1 MQGKFFKKVRVNE
14 IIQPLLQLQA
24 LENSVLDI
32 QKQRELCA
40 KNLRSLQ
47 ELKQKA
53 EEALKDSESQL
64 VTKKRDY
71 QAQELE
77 LNHLEDLLVQQKA
90 KRLFVKKAE
99 EFNALEEANKRIEQQ
114 ISDLQDRMLSDL
126 EGIEAQEK
134 LTQAQKTEY
143 ETQVR
148 QWNEQTSALKQQNE
162 VLVIRWEEAQKR
174 QEAYESRLQGPYYQ
188 AYVNLRKCD
197 KAMPRVVPVKEDG
210 KCGGCFLAL
219 SREAMDQL
227 QKEGVQF
234 CEHCGRILYKLDI

>member
-1 MQGKFFKKVRVNE
+1 MNE
-14 IIQPLLQLQA
+14 IIQPLLQLQT
-24 LENSVLDI
+24 LEISVLDI

-40 KNLRSLQ
+40 KNLQSLQ
-47 ELKQKA
+47 ELKRKA
-53 EEALKDSESQL
+53 EVALKDSEAQL
-64 VTKKRDY
+64 VAKKRDY

-99 EFNALEEANKRIEQQ
+99 EFNALEEANKRVAQQ

-134 LTQAQKTEY
+134 LTQSQKAEFEAQE
-143 ETQVR
+143 R
-148 QWNEQTSALKQQNE
+148 QWNAQASALERQNDT
-162 VLVIRWEEAQKR
+162 LAIRCEEAKKQ
-174 QEAYESRLQGPYYQ
+174 QEAYEAHLQGIYYQ
-188 AYVNLRKCD
+188 AYINLRKCG

-234 CEHCGRILYKLDI
+234 CEHCGRILYKLDL

>member
-1 MQGKFFKKVRVNE
+1 MDE
-14 IIQPLLQLQA
+14 IIHPLLQLQT

-40 KNLRSLQ
+40 KNLQSLQ
-47 ELKQKA
+47 ELKRKSEA
-53 EEALKDSESQL
+53 ALKDAEAQL
-64 VTKKRDY
+64 VAKKRDY

-99 EFNALEEANKRIEQQ
+99 EFNALEEANKRVEQQ

-126 EGIEAQEK
+126 EGIETQEK
-134 LTQAQKTEY
+134 LTQTQKATH

-148 QWNEQTSALKQQNE
+148 QWDEQAFALERQSE
-162 VLVIRWEEAQKR
+162 ALLVQWEEAQKQ
-174 QEAYESRLQGPYYQ
+174 QEAYESHLQGPYYQ
-188 AYVNLRKCD
+188 AYVNLRKCG
-197 KAMPRVVPVKEDG
+197 KSMPRIVPVKEDG

-219 SREAMDQL
+219 SREAMDRL

-234 CEHCGRILYKLDI
+234 CEHCGRILYRLNV